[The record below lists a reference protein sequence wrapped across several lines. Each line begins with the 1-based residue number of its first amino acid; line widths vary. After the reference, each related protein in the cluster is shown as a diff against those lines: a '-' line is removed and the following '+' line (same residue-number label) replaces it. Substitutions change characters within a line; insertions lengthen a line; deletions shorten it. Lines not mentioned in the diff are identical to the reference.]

1 MLRFFDFMKRI
12 FLGILLLL
20 LSVNFGYKA
29 FRYLSYDKTTGKVVA
44 FEFFTSKIVSRNRSG
59 GENVSYESYK
69 TPIVEAQI
77 EGTTKRFTREDWD
90 NRYLGLDTNDKVT
103 VLIDK
108 NSDELQ
114 LNSFFLFWVTERD
127 FFSGLLILIFGTML
141 LGLVL
146 PERKPKIR
154 AWK

>member
-1 MLRFFDFMKRI
+1 M
-12 FLGILLLL
+12 
-20 LSVNFGYKA
+20 
-29 FRYLSYDKTTGKVVA
+29 
-44 FEFFTSKIVSRNRSG
+44 
-59 GENVSYESYK
+59 SYESYK

-77 EGTTKRFTREDWD
+77 KGTTKRFTREDWD

-127 FFSGLLILIFGTML
+127 FFYGLLILIFGTML

-146 PERKPKIR
+146 PDRKLKIR
-154 AWK
+154 TWK

>member
-1 MLRFFDFMKRI
+1 MKRI

-20 LSVNFGYKA
+20 LSINFGYKA
-29 FRYLSYDKTTGKVVA
+29 FRYLSFDTTTGRVVA
-44 FEFFTSKIVSRNRSG
+44 FEFFTSKIVTRNRSG
-59 GENVSYESYK
+59 SEHVSYESYK

-127 FFSGLLILIFGTML
+127 FFYGLLILIFGTML

-154 AWK
+154 TWK